1 MNSLLIVDSKLGI
14 KPKQSDHLL
23 IIMRQCAEV
32 WAVAE
37 SLAVP
42 LHQSNVFSSTSVPES
57 IIVLVEKPMR
67 NRKAVLQQKAT

>member
-37 SLAVP
+37 SLAVSI
-42 LHQSNVFSSTSVPES
+42 HQSNVFSSTSVPES